1 MNAESVL
8 VGKNAALLSPL
19 HELSSK
25 QEKAVNGLMDE
36 VYGDFMMKVAYGR
49 KMELKKARH
58 V

>member
-1 MNAESVL
+1 M
-8 VGKNAALLSPL
+8 GKNAALLSPL